1 MKIPS
6 LFRAPSRAR
15 SAMIVGALA
24 VLVPVTAFAAATV
37 KGKVA
42 NTQELLN
49 PVWNEAK
56 DPAKH
61 RFNFREPAST
71 VPADARVLRGHISKE
86 LCIAALQE
94 KGEALKTPI
103 RVVVQGGRTS
113 PVTIVVPP
121 GQELQFENHD
131 PFPHNI
137 YEVSGKGGFN
147 EGVMAP
153 DKNRNWTPPGPGKY
167 ELRDKSA
174 PSLRSWVVVEAKVVK
189 SVYPNRKGDF
199 AMELEP
205 GSYTL
210 VGFFNG
216 EKVGDPLQVEVK
228 PAPAEQLLK
237 DPLKVG
243 PDKKT
248 ESKDGKDAKDDKKPE
263 APKGGH

>member
-1 MKIPS
+1 MRTSTKS
-6 LFRAPSRAR
+6 LLA
-15 SAMIVGALA
+15 SATLLL
-24 VLVPVTAFAAATV
+24 LVPLTAFAGGVNV

-86 LCIAALQE
+86 LCVAALQE

-103 RVVVQGGRTS
+103 RVVVAGGRTS

-137 YEVSGKGGFN
+137 YEVSGKGGFG
-147 EGVMAP
+147 EGNMLA
-153 DKNRNWTPPGPGKY
+153 DGHRNWTPPGPGKY
-167 ELRDKSA
+167 EIRDKLA
-174 PSLRSWVVVEAKVVK
+174 PSVRSWVVVEPKAIKT
-189 SVYPNRKGDF
+189 VYPNRKGDF
-199 AMELEP
+199 AMELDP
-205 GSYTL
+205 GTYTL
-210 VGFFNG
+210 VGYFNG
-216 EKVGDPLQVEVK
+216 EKVGDGLQVEVK
-228 PAPAEQLLK
+228 PAPAEQMLK
-237 DPLKVG
+237 EPLKVG
-243 PDKKT
+243 PDKKDP
-248 ESKDGKDAKDDKKPE
+248 KDTKATDPKKDDPN
-263 APKGGH
+263 APKKRG

>member
-1 MKIPS
+1 MKTPS
-6 LFRAPSRAR
+6 HTRGPTRSRAVTLLLG
-15 SAMIVGALA
+15 AALA
-24 VLVPVTAFAAATV
+24 LVPFSAFAAATI
-37 KGKVA
+37 KGKVV

-71 VPADARVLRGHISKE
+71 VPADARVLRGHFSKE

-94 KGEALKTPI
+94 KGEPLKTPI
-103 RVVVQGGRTS
+103 RVVVAGGRTS

-137 YEVSGKGGFN
+137 YEVSGKGGLN
-147 EGVMAP
+147 EGQMLA

-167 ELRDKSA
+167 EIRDKTT
-174 PSLRSWVVVEAKVVK
+174 PSLRSWVVVEASVVK

-199 AMELEP
+199 AMELAP
-205 GSYTL
+205 GTYTV

-216 EKVGDPLQVEVK
+216 EKVGFPLTVEVK

-237 DPLKVG
+237 EPLKVG

-248 ESKDGKDAKDDKKPE
+248 ETKEDPKKPE

>member
-1 MKIPS
+1 MKNQS
-6 LFRAPSRAR
+6 LFRGTTRPRG
-15 SAMIVGALA
+15 VLA
-24 VLVPVTAFAAATV
+24 VAALLSLLPVSAFAAATV
-37 KGKVA
+37 KGKVV

-71 VPADARVLRGHISKE
+71 VPADARILRGHISKE

-94 KGEALKTPI
+94 KGEPLKTPI
-103 RVVVQGGRTS
+103 RVVVAGGRTS

-137 YEVSGKGGFN
+137 YEVSGKGGFG
-147 EGVMAP
+147 EGAMLP
-153 DKNRNWTPPGPGKY
+153 DKNRNWTPPGPGTY
-167 ELRDKSA
+167 EIRDKLA

-216 EKVGDPLQVEVK
+216 QKVGDPLQVEVK

-248 ESKDGKDAKDDKKPE
+248 DAKDDKKQPE

>member
-6 LFRAPSRAR
+6 LSRASSR
-15 SAMIVGALA
+15 TRGAILLCA
-24 VLVPVTAFAAATV
+24 TLVLLPVTAYAAATV
-37 KGKVA
+37 KGKVI
-42 NTQELLN
+42 NTQDLLN

-94 KGEALKTPI
+94 KGEPLKTPI
-103 RVVVQGGRTS
+103 RVVVAGGRTS

-131 PFPHNI
+131 PFPHDI
-137 YEVSGKGGFN
+137 YEVSGKGGFG

-167 ELRDKSA
+167 EIRDKTA
-174 PSLRSWVVVEAKVVK
+174 PSLRSWVVVEPKVVK

-199 AMELEP
+199 AIELEP

-216 EKVGDPLQVEVK
+216 EKVGEPLPVEVK
-228 PAPAEQLLK
+228 PAPAEQMLK
-237 DPLKVG
+237 DPLKAG
-243 PDKKT
+243 ADKKT
-248 ESKDGKDAKDDKKPE
+248 EAKDDKKPE